1 MKTSRQRRITRR
13 QFVGGALAAAGVITG
28 APALLRGRNL
38 NNKLNLAFI
47 ACGGRA
53 NTNISELTI
62 TAGRNGAQGAGAA
75 RGRGGT
81 GAPAAPHPDENVVVL
96 CDVNQIALDSASQRF
111 PQAKT
116 FNDLRRVFDNPND
129 FDANLLQLPV
139 TAELRPL
146 RAEEGSGIPKLQRQP
161 VTVETVLDHRADHP
175 SRALRAQRD

>member
-62 TAGRNGAQGAGAA
+62 TAGRNGAQGAGVAA
-75 RGRGGT
+75 GQESEQQVEHRVHR
-81 GAPAAPHPDENVVVL
+81 
-96 CDVNQIALDSASQRF
+96 
-111 PQAKT
+111 
-116 FNDLRRVFDNPND
+116 LRRSRHREH
-129 FDANLLQLPV
+129 Q
-139 TAELRPL
+139 
-146 RAEEGSGIPKLQRQP
+146 
-161 VTVETVLDHRADHP
+161 RADHDARTRRRP
-175 SRALRAQRD
+175 GRQRRSSRY